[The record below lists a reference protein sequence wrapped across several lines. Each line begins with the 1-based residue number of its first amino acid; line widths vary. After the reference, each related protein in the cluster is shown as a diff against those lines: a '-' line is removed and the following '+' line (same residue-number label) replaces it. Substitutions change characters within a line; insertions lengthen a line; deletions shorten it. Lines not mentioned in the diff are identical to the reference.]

1 MREKSISLLMPNE
14 DSRDAGCTKR
24 CSMIR
29 ERAKIG
35 IEGLDEMLEDGL
47 LTGRP
52 YVVSGTSGTGK
63 STLAMHF
70 LIEGAANGERV
81 MYVAIDEPPNEVRL
95 NFAKF
100 GWNLDGVSV
109 LDGTPDVLNYDKTP
123 VRDVSSE
130 RKVVSLGSV
139 GDSIRRTAEKGP
151 TDVTISTLQELI
163 KQEFK
168 ERKYTRIVVDS
179 LTSLKHF
186 YIRTSEEFATLQSFF
201 RTLSDLGATSILT
214 VHVPEISRPGIE
226 SQLAR
231 GEIRLH
237 KWFDGRGL
245 MRGVTIEKYRG
256 SSHDSR
262 MRHLKITSA
271 GMTVPVS
278 DSSKVKKKEKAA
290 EEKPVA
296 SEPEKKVTKEPA
308 PAKGAA
314 AAAPAA
320 VKEAE
325 PAEAPKNDELPLPPP
340 PEDNQVDIPP
350 TRGPQARQSSGDRD
364 AGGGGQA

>member
-1 MREKSISLLMPNE
+1 
-14 DSRDAGCTKR
+14 
-24 CSMIR
+24 MIR
-29 ERAKIG
+29 DRAKIG
-35 IEGLDEMLEDGL
+35 VEGLDEMLEGGL

-70 LIEGAANGERV
+70 LVEGAMNGERV
-81 MYVAIDEPPNEVRL
+81 LYVAIDEPPNEVLL
-95 NFAKF
+95 NFRKM
-100 GWNLDGVSV
+100 GWDLNGVGV

-130 RKVVSLGSV
+130 RKIVPLSSV
-139 GDSIRRTAEKGP
+139 GESIRRTIEKAP
-151 TDVTISTLQELI
+151 TDVTVSTLQELI

-168 ERKYTRIVVDS
+168 ERKYTRIVIDS

-186 YIRTSEEFATLQSFF
+186 YIRTSEEFAVLQSFF
-201 RTLSDLGATSILT
+201 RTLSDLGATSVLT
-214 VHVPEISRPGIE
+214 AQIPEVYRPGIE

-262 MRHLKITSA
+262 MRHMKITQN
-271 GMTVPVS
+271 GIVVP
-278 DSSKVKKKEKAA
+278 KAEGGRRKKTKAETTEPVQAQPAA
-290 EEKPVA
+290 EEK
-296 SEPEKKVTKEPA
+296 
-308 PAKGAA
+308 
-314 AAAPAA
+314 
-320 VKEAE
+320 KEA
-325 PAEAPKNDELPLPPP
+325 APLPPP
-340 PEDNQVDIPP
+340 PEDGLKDVPP
-350 TRGPQARQSSGDRD
+350 STSPSEPTQDGNAGLPSGGPSP
-364 AGGGGQA
+364 

>member
-1 MREKSISLLMPNE
+1 MKTLHATDSCFGMR
-14 DSRDAGCTKR
+14 G
-24 CSMIR
+24 MIR
-29 ERAKIG
+29 ERAKVG
-35 IEGLDEMLEDGL
+35 IEGLDEMLEGGL
-47 LTGRP
+47 LVGRP

-70 LIEGAANGERV
+70 LMEGASNGERV
-81 MYVAIDEPPNEVRL
+81 LYVAIDEPPNEVRL

-100 GWNLDGVSV
+100 GWDLKGIGV

-130 RKVVSLGSV
+130 RKVVPLSTI
-139 GDSIRRTAEKGP
+139 GDAIRRTSEKGP
-151 TDVTISTLQELI
+151 TDVTVSTLQELI

-168 ERKYTRIVVDS
+168 ERKYTRIVIDS

-201 RTLSDLGATSILT
+201 RTLSDLGATVILT
-214 VHVPEISRPGIE
+214 VHVPEIPHPGIE

-256 SSHDSR
+256 SSHDSK
-262 MRHLKITSA
+262 MKHLKITQS

-278 DSSKVKKKEKAA
+278 GSGKKKKASDEKRPPEEQKETGKGDQKQHPKKPDKA
-290 EEKPVA
+290 EEK
-296 SEPEKKVTKEPA
+296 
-308 PAKGAA
+308 
-314 AAAPAA
+314 A
-320 VKEAE
+320 VKTASQEKQE
-325 PAEAPKNDELPLPPP
+325 ELPLPPP
-340 PEDNQVDIPP
+340 PENGEVDTPP
-350 TRGPQARQSSGDRD
+350 PGASSGSSVKGGEKNT
-364 AGGGGQA
+364 GGGGQ

>member
-1 MREKSISLLMPNE
+1 
-14 DSRDAGCTKR
+14 
-24 CSMIR
+24 MIR

-35 IEGLDEMLEDGL
+35 IEGLDEMLEGGL

-63 STLAMHF
+63 STMGMHF
-70 LIEGAANGERV
+70 LVQGAMNGERV
-81 MYVAIDEPPNEVRL
+81 LYVAIDEPPNEVLL
-95 NFAKF
+95 NFRKM
-100 GWNLDGVSV
+100 GWDLNGISV

-130 RKVVSLGSV
+130 RKIVPLGSV
-139 GDSIRRTAEKGP
+139 GEAIRRTVEKAP
-151 TDVTISTLQELI
+151 TDVTVSTLQELI

-168 ERKYTRIVVDS
+168 ERKYTRIVIDS

-214 VHVPEISRPGIE
+214 VQIPEIARPDIE

-262 MRHLKITSA
+262 MRHLKITQNGIVVPKAEGGKRKKSA
-271 GMTVPVS
+271 AP
-278 DSSKVKKKEKAA
+278 SSEKGPEKEPKTSEDAKVEKKE
-290 EEKPVA
+290 
-296 SEPEKKVTKEPA
+296 
-308 PAKGAA
+308 
-314 AAAPAA
+314 
-320 VKEAE
+320 
-325 PAEAPKNDELPLPPP
+325 ELPLPPP
-340 PEDNQVDIPP
+340 PENGAKDIPP
-350 TRGPQARQSSGDRD
+350 RSSASSENTEGSDID
-364 AGGGGQA
+364 GSGGSPT

>member
-1 MREKSISLLMPNE
+1 
-14 DSRDAGCTKR
+14 
-24 CSMIR
+24 MIR
-29 ERAKIG
+29 ERAKFG
-35 IEGLDEMLEDGL
+35 IEGLDEMLDGGL
-47 LTGRP
+47 LVGRP

-70 LIEGAANGERV
+70 LIEGASNDERV
-81 MYVAIDEPPNEVRL
+81 LYVAIDEPPNEVRL

-100 GWNLDGVSV
+100 GWDLKGIGV

-130 RKVVSLGSV
+130 RKVVPLSTI
-139 GDSIRRTAEKGP
+139 GDAIRRTSEKGP
-151 TDVTISTLQELI
+151 TDVTVSTLQELI

-168 ERKYTRIVVDS
+168 ERKYTRIVIDS

-186 YIRTSEEFATLQSFF
+186 YIRTSEEFGTLQSFF
-201 RTLSDLGATSILT
+201 RTLSDLGATVILT
-214 VHVPEISRPGIE
+214 VHVPEIPRRGIE

-256 SSHDSR
+256 SSHDSK
-262 MRHLKITSA
+262 MRHLKISQS
-271 GMTVPVS
+271 GMAVPLS
-278 DSSKVKKKEKAA
+278 TGGRKKKT
-290 EEKPVA
+290 
-296 SEPEKKVTKEPA
+296 SDKEPSSDDRKEA
-308 PAKGAA
+308 AKDDRKKE
-314 AAAPAA
+314 

-325 PAEAPKNDELPLPPP
+325 KAEAKAAQKTPAEEEKELPLPPP
-340 PEDNQVDIPP
+340 PENGEVDTPP
-350 TRGPQARQSSGDRD
+350 PGASSGSGRSGDST
-364 AGGGGQA
+364 GGGS

>member
-1 MREKSISLLMPNE
+1 
-14 DSRDAGCTKR
+14 
-24 CSMIR
+24 MIR

-35 IEGLDEMLEDGL
+35 IEGLDEMLEGGL

-63 STLAMHF
+63 STMGMHF
-70 LIEGAANGERV
+70 LVEGAMNGERV
-81 MYVAIDEPPNEVRL
+81 LYVAIDEPPNEVML
-95 NFAKF
+95 NFRKM
-100 GWNLDGVSV
+100 GWDLNGISV

-130 RKVVSLGSV
+130 RKIVPLGSV
-139 GDSIRRTAEKGP
+139 GEAIRRTVEKAP
-151 TDVTISTLQELI
+151 TDVTVSTLQELI

-168 ERKYTRIVVDS
+168 ERKYTRIVIDS

-186 YIRTSEEFATLQSFF
+186 YIRTSEEYATLQSFF

-214 VHVPEISRPGIE
+214 VQTPEIARPGIE

-262 MRHLKITSA
+262 MRHLKITQNGIVVPKAEGSKRKKSA
-271 GMTVPVS
+271 APSSEKGPEKGPETS
-278 DSSKVKKKEKAA
+278 DDAKVEKKE
-290 EEKPVA
+290 
-296 SEPEKKVTKEPA
+296 
-308 PAKGAA
+308 
-314 AAAPAA
+314 
-320 VKEAE
+320 
-325 PAEAPKNDELPLPPP
+325 ELPLPPP
-340 PEDNQVDIPP
+340 PENGAKDVPPPSASGETTEGSDIHGSGGSP
-350 TRGPQARQSSGDRD
+350 T
-364 AGGGGQA
+364 